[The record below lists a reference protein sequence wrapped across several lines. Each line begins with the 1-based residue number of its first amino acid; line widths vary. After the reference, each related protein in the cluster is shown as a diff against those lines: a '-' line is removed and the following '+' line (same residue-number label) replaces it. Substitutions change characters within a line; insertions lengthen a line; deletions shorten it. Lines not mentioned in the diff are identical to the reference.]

1 MQPPSLADNWLTA
14 TLAINC
20 QHQAICLGKEQKLR
34 YQIYPAQYSCLH
46 MVDVCVCI
54 VFFSCQTPSGF
65 RFGFAED
72 VDLLISARSPEEEF
86 GLGSCKEVLG
96 HLIADAR
103 PGRAWIPSSDF
114 TATHQVYE
122 LTTDVGPAGNSLFQ
136 VRKCRSL
143 ALPQPPHDTWRS
155 PFIVCLPLLPES
167 LQLKIG
173 KPSWILPSCKS
184 SLSRYI
190 KRPTAQRVLFCLP
203 TGSRTSCQKLAAGGW
218 VPICTRC

>member
-1 MQPPSLADNWLTA
+1 M
-14 TLAINC
+14 
-20 QHQAICLGKEQKLR
+20 
-34 YQIYPAQYSCLH
+34 
-46 MVDVCVCI
+46 CVHY
-54 VFFSCQTPSGF
+54 VFLICQTPSGF

-155 PFIVCLPLLPES
+155 PFIVCLPLVAWEPLAQIRKAKLDS
-167 LQLKIG
+167 AILQKLTFRVHK
-173 KPSWILPSCKS
+173 KS
-184 SLSRYI
+184 I
-190 KRPTAQRVLFCLP
+190 AQRVLFCLP
-203 TGSRTSCQKLAAGGW
+203 LWGKLGAELGVRNLPKVVGSQF
-218 VPICTRC
+218 VPDVDYVRAFSRGPLDWSEFPN